1 MEKFSGDGTDVDF
14 EALAKDWQEVQKK
27 TKSFLNLLFNIILK
41 PYNIEI
47 SCVMHEEDLVE
58 KLLVNYVVNLNA
70 LSQVPVTEKNVPD
83 KSFNL

>member
-1 MEKFSGDGTDVDF
+1 MVKMPKKTFMEKFSGDGTDVDF
-14 EALAKDWQEVQKK
+14 EAWQEVQKK

-58 KLLVNYVVNLNA
+58 KLLVN
-70 LSQVPVTEKNVPD
+70 
-83 KSFNL
+83 